1 MARPRVWQTWT
12 VDDGGQKNVV
22 VDPACGSCTVGQVVV
37 CWECGQ
43 LSDQTLDDCCFA
55 VTRSWAQ
62 GTVGIP
68 CLDRCR
74 GGTCLQ
80 GGKSRTLLINY
91 SRYRTRF
98 EDSLSEDISNA
109 QKLNSRLYMKTNYIL
124 YKAIREVF
132 IKKWKFLMA
141 FDGCQW
147 EIKLYLF
154 SRDTLFS
161 VKNYPVFWPKIPPNL
176 RKLRYFPVDYYPSL
190 NAPIS

>member
-1 MARPRVWQTWT
+1 MGIVPR
-12 VDDGGQKNVV
+12 GR
-22 VDPACGSCTVGQVVV
+22 VVV

-62 GTVGIP
+62 RTVGIP

-80 GGKSRTLLINY
+80 GGKSRTVVINY
-91 SRYRTRF
+91 SRPKTRF

-109 QKLNSRLYMKTNYIL
+109 QKLNSILYMKTNYNIL

-132 IKKWKFLMA
+132 IKNGNFWWLLIAANKILNFTSFPEIPCFLSK
-141 FDGCQW
+141 
-147 EIKLYLF
+147 IILF
-154 SRDTLFS
+154 SDQK
-161 VKNYPVFWPKIPPNL
+161 VPPNL

-190 NAPIS
+190 NAPFWKENLSP

>member
-1 MARPRVWQTWT
+1 MGIVPR
-12 VDDGGQKNVV
+12 GR
-22 VDPACGSCTVGQVVV
+22 VVV

-62 GTVGIP
+62 RTVGIP

-80 GGKSRTLLINY
+80 GGKSRTVVINY
-91 SRYRTRF
+91 SRPKTRF
-98 EDSLSEDISNA
+98 EDSLSEGISSA
-109 QKLNSRLYMKTNYIL
+109 QKLNSRLYMKTNYNIL

-154 SRDTLFS
+154 SRGKVLSKITLFS
-161 VKNYPVFWPKIPPNL
+161 GQKVPPNL
-176 RKLRYFPVDYYPSL
+176 RKLGIFQLIQV
-190 NAPIS
+190 

>member
-1 MARPRVWQTWT
+1 MGIVPR
-12 VDDGGQKNVV
+12 GR
-22 VDPACGSCTVGQVVV
+22 VVV

-62 GTVGIP
+62 RTVGIP

-80 GGKSRTLLINY
+80 GGKSRTVVINY
-91 SRYRTRF
+91 SRPKTRF

-109 QKLNSRLYMKTNYIL
+109 QKLNSRLYMKTNYNIL

-132 IKKWKFLMA
+132 IKNGNFWWLLIAANKILNFTSFPEIPCFLSK
-141 FDGCQW
+141 
-147 EIKLYLF
+147 IILF
-154 SRDTLFS
+154 SDQK
-161 VKNYPVFWPKIPPNL
+161 VPPNL

-190 NAPIS
+190 NAPFWKENLSP